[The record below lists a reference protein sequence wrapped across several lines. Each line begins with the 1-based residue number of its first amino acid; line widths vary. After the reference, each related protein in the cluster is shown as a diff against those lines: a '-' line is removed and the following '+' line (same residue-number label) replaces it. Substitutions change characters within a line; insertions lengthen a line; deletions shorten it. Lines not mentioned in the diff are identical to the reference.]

1 MGDLQ
6 LDDADAASLLGSVV
20 DQCELS
26 ELLDTLTQSQD
37 GGGGCGGGSGAAAA
51 LVMAAADIAD
61 FSLDSLDSLGAG
73 VGAGLASSDTAAAA
87 AGGGC
92 ISNDALSTQFDSSQQ
107 PGSAFNSELID
118 RLSCGFT
125 SHSTQNM
132 SFQRRFQSLGLVWK
146 KLTVT
151 QQKHAFI
158 NQKKRLLVYISYA
171 SSLILFSSLFLTYLL
186 PYLSFPLRIYALRFQ
201 AICRKRQLNLALVFC
216 VYFVL

>member
-1 MGDLQ
+1 MMGDLQ

-107 PGSAFNSELID
+107 PGSAFNSESID

-146 KLTVT
+146 KTNRNT
-151 QQKHAFI
+151 TKA
-158 NQKKRLLVYISYA
+158 
-171 SSLILFSSLFLTYLL
+171 
-186 PYLSFPLRIYALRFQ
+186 RIH
-201 AICRKRQLNLALVFC
+201 
-216 VYFVL
+216 

>member
-1 MGDLQ
+1 MMGDLQ

-37 GGGGCGGGSGAAAA
+37 GGGGGCGGGSGAAAA

-87 AGGGC
+87 GSGC

-125 SHSTQNM
+125 SHSTHTHTP
-132 SFQRRFQSLGLVWK
+132 V
-146 KLTVT
+146 
-151 QQKHAFI
+151 
-158 NQKKRLLVYISYA
+158 
-171 SSLILFSSLFLTYLL
+171 
-186 PYLSFPLRIYALRFQ
+186 
-201 AICRKRQLNLALVFC
+201 
-216 VYFVL
+216 

>member
-1 MGDLQ
+1 MDVFVTHDRHMRVPLCRQDVLKSTETKQHHHHSKSRSASSSSSQRPAAGCTATSSSSSSSSGYLSSSSACYTFPDSGMMGDLQ

-37 GGGGCGGGSGAAAA
+37 GGCGGGSGAAAA

-125 SHSTQNM
+125 SHSTQKM
-132 SFQRRFQSLGLVWK
+132 SFQ
-146 KLTVT
+146 
-151 QQKHAFI
+151 
-158 NQKKRLLVYISYA
+158 
-171 SSLILFSSLFLTYLL
+171 
-186 PYLSFPLRIYALRFQ
+186 
-201 AICRKRQLNLALVFC
+201 
-216 VYFVL
+216 